1 MTAIANTIAKS
12 SSGRSMRS
20 SSHPIRVGVEA
31 AVEAAGVTVVRDK
44 ANSKTTVKVNLRDNL
59 QLKDNLH
66 RRAKVSLRYSDR
78 RDNLHL
84 RGNRHS
90 RRRKARMVHR
100 PQLGKPGRRRTARRQ

>member
-1 MTAIANTIAKS
+1 
-12 SSGRSMRS
+12 MRS

-66 RRAKVSLRYSDR
+66 RRVKV
-78 RDNLHL
+78 

-100 PQLGKPGRRRTARRQ
+100 PQLGKPGRRLTPQRQ